1 MSEYTDS
8 VESGIEGL
16 AAVSTGTCPGCDQC
30 REEHGLYGVEED
42 DEGWFEP
49 DRPGLV
55 VYHQSE
61 EDALKAA
68 RERFEDDWSSGH
80 VTSRGWGAAD
90 SEPSFS
96 HGSCGI
102 CGSHLGGDREVWHA
116 IIPDENGS
124 VIGREILHSDDA
136 CIDCVVY
143 LANGDEPEGR

>member
-8 VESGIEGL
+8 VESGLEGL
-16 AAVSTGTCPGCDQC
+16 AAVSTGTCPGCDEC
-30 REEHGLYGVEED
+30 RETAEYVPVEID
-42 DEGWFEP
+42 DYWVCAAEP
-49 DRPGLV
+49 GKCGFHVDEPE
-55 VYHQSE
+55 SE
-61 EDALKAA
+61 EACEAA
-68 RERFEDDWSSGH
+68 CKRLFDEAWSSGR
-80 VTSRGWGAAD
+80 VD

-143 LANGDEPEGR
+143 LANGDEPNHS